1 MNYYIYCLIL
11 KKNFKLKGLDC
22 ANCAVKI
29 EEKVKKIDGVEDAS
43 VSFMAQKLVVEINSD
58 DDEILKKI
66 RKTVKKEEPDVKVEE
81 I

>member
-1 MNYYIYCLIL
+1 M

>member
-1 MNYYIYCLIL
+1 M

-29 EEKVKKIDGVEDAS
+29 EEKVKKIDGVEDAY

>member
-1 MNYYIYCLIL
+1 M

-22 ANCAVKI
+22 ANCAAKI
-29 EEKVKKIDGVEDAS
+29 EEHVKKIDGVEDAS

>member
-1 MNYYIYCLIL
+1 M

-66 RKTVKKEEPDVKVEE
+66 RKTVKKEETDVKVEE

>member
-1 MNYYIYCLIL
+1 M

-66 RKTVKKEEPDVKVEE
+66 RKTVKKEQPDVKVEE

>member
-1 MNYYIYCLIL
+1 
-11 KKNFKLKGLDC
+11 
-22 ANCAVKI
+22 
-29 EEKVKKIDGVEDAS
+29 
-43 VSFMAQKLVVEINSD
+43 MAQKLVVEINSD

>member
-1 MNYYIYCLIL
+1 ME
-11 KKNFKLKGLDC
+11 KNFKLKGLDC
-22 ANCAVKI
+22 ANCAAKI